1 MMSAIKWIES
11 GIITLQVLIQDPAAF
26 FLFVLFSHRYGSA
39 LMNDYRNFPFAV
51 IHVIIADFDR
61 NALVAVSFIAYVSF
75 MLLFGNM
82 IH

>member
-26 FLFVLFSHRYGSA
+26 FCLFYFPIDNYGSA

-61 NALVAVSFIAYVSF
+61 NALVAVIFIAYVSF
-75 MLLFGNM
+75 MLLFGN
-82 IH
+82 